1 MDAKREFLMQVLDE
15 LADRNPGGY
24 QLVVLKL
31 RAGFSQLLS
40 ESLGFEKTKQQ
51 DDEKLKR
58 KYETQDRVIAELRK
72 QIGCYKQEI
81 ADFKKMQDYLKVEN
95 YNKLV

>member
-40 ESLGFEKTKQQ
+40 ETLG
-51 DDEKLKR
+51 
-58 KYETQDRVIAELRK
+58 
-72 QIGCYKQEI
+72 
-81 ADFKKMQDYLKVEN
+81 VERA
-95 YNKLV
+95 K